1 MTFWIPAPGRND
13 EEGGSAL
20 AWITEIYTMTIFASG
35 LGFPEAPV
43 LLPDGNFLF
52 TEMSPD
58 TGCVTWISK
67 DGQSRRRVAHTG
79 RPNGLAQDADGC
91 IWVAETA
98 QKALVKLTLDGKT
111 EAFAKAGKGQPFL
124 FLNDLAFAPN
134 GDLYLTDSGIEVE
147 EFAPG
152 GALNPDW
159 ENLKYDGRVYRVDV
173 KSAKVKSAAMKSG
186 EVETIDQGIRF
197 TNGIAFGPDQNL
209 YVAETL
215 EGLIHRYEWRDGR
228 TTGKKE
234 VFGNVINPAAAPGIK
249 GPDGMKF
256 GADGNLYVA
265 VFGQG
270 DITVLD
276 PKGKVVRRIEVGGIY
291 PTNLVFGP
299 AGEQSI
305 YVTEAATGT
314 VRKLHVGTDGFP
326 LFK

>member
-1 MTFWIPAPGRND
+1 
-13 EEGGSAL
+13 
-20 AWITEIYTMTIFASG
+20 MTIFASG

-58 TGCVTWISK
+58 TGCITWISK
-67 DGQSRRRVAHTG
+67 DGQSRRRVARTG

-111 EAFAKAGKGQPFL
+111 EAFAKAGEGQPFL

-152 GALNPDW
+152 GALNPNW
-159 ENLKYDGRVYRVDV
+159 ENLKYDGRVYRVEI
-173 KSAKVKSAAMKSG
+173 KSG
-186 EVETIDQGIRF
+186 RVETIDQGIRF
-197 TNGIAFGPDQNL
+197 TNGIAFGPDRNL
-209 YVAETL
+209 YIAETL
-215 EGLIHRYEWRDGR
+215 TGTIHRYEWSRGR

-234 VFGNVINPAAAPGIK
+234 VFGNVIDPAAAPGIK

-256 GADGNLYVA
+256 GADGNLYAA

-291 PTNLVFGP
+291 PTNLVFGA

-314 VRKLHVGTDGFP
+314 VRKFHVGTDGFP
-326 LFK
+326 LFM